1 MKAKDTGKSTKAKNP
16 GSPQAAAERQVR
28 TLYSKAVSTGSRNA
42 TSAKRVADAKRAKT
56 YGPTGGAQP
65 RPTRGGGSMVADKKK
80 AAIAASKAEGQSV
93 KDAKALKAKLRG
105 VDYNALG
112 RYMQAKGY
120 GAAGRKA
127 ANKGKPT
134 LPKTK

>member
-1 MKAKDTGKSTKAKNP
+1 MRDKPSGGKAKNP
-16 GSPQAAAERQVR
+16 GSPVAAYERD
-28 TLYSKAVSTGSRNA
+28 
-42 TSAKRVADAKRAKT
+42 KRSKT

-65 RPTRGGGSMVADKKK
+65 RPTRGSGRKATDVVRPTRGKGNTGVARPTRGGGSMVGDQK
-80 AAIAASKAEGQSV
+80 AAARASAKSEAQSI
-93 KDAKALKAKLRG
+93 KDTKALKAKLRG

-112 RYMQAKGY
+112 RLMQAKGY

-127 ANKGKPT
+127 ANTGRKT

>member
-1 MKAKDTGKSTKAKNP
+1 MRDKPSGGKAKNP
-16 GSPQAAAERQVR
+16 GSPVAAYER
-28 TLYSKAVSTGSRNA
+28 SKRS
-42 TSAKRVADAKRAKT
+42 KT

-65 RPTRGGGSMVADKKK
+65 RSTRVAGRGAKDVPRPERGAGRGADDRPRPVRGAGRSNPKPKTEQQM
-80 AAIAASKAEGQSV
+80 IADQKT
-93 KDAKALKAKLRG
+93 LKAKLRG